1 MSDARRHPANAP
13 AGEPTA
19 PRATQRL
26 FVYGTLREAVG
37 HAMHRVLARAAHRLG
52 FATVRGALVDL
63 GSYPGLVITGNDIG
77 RVKGEVYALEPA
89 GAEATLA
96 LLDSYEGCAPS
107 DPTPH
112 EYRRLQ
118 LRVTF
123 EDGSE
128 GDAWTYVLN
137 RPHSG
142 LRRIPD
148 GDYVAWR
155 RGQE

>member
-1 MSDARRHPANAP
+1 MSGARQNRSNARR
-13 AGEPTA
+13 GEPTT

-37 HAMHRVLARAAHRLG
+37 HAMYRVLARAAHRLG
-52 FATVRGALVDL
+52 FATVPGALVDL
-63 GSYPGLVITGNDIG
+63 GSYPGLVVTGSDIG
-77 RVKGEVYALEPA
+77 RVKGEVYALDPA
-89 GAEATLA
+89 AAEATLA

-142 LRRIPD
+142 LPRIPD

-155 RGQE
+155 HRQE